1 MTTIIELLTGDLGKW
16 LAAALIALFGAL
28 GIYAKGRTDANRK
41 ADNTRLKEK
50 DATND
55 AITNAP
61 KSDTPADAR
70 AWLDG
75 HAERLRDGR
84 KP

>member
-1 MTTIIELLTGDLGKW
+1 MI
-16 LAAALIALFGAL
+16 AALLGEFWPYIAGAVGFIALLATTWL
-28 GIYAKGRTDANRK
+28 GGRKSARTDDK
-41 ADNTRLKEK
+41 IKRLKEK

-70 AWLDG
+70 AWLDA